1 MKQKKMEETKWFY
14 QVLIR
19 RISYMFKNLVLAYML
34 VGTLCANEL
43 SVNLDKAI
51 ETALNNNALNRI
63 SKLNLD
69 IANAQY
75 EQALSANYPSID
87 AILYVNRDS
96 SDTVFQQRGSFAL
109 SSELTKTLALANTL
123 SIDDPAAREA
133 ARTTISNTP
142 ASLFPTGTLPADID
156 AIAKGRDTV
165 RGQVDVNYP
174 IYTGG
179 KISSIIEQ
187 ARLNKELKKQAI
199 TREKANVIYDIKKY
213 FYGYVLTNELYTLIE
228 SIYNNMKFSRD
239 ITKEFLENGT
249 ELKINRS
256 DYLNIKLLT
265 SMIKSALSTIE
276 LNKEMLRSA
285 LANTMGLKH
294 DDILKIEYNQKEI
307 LKSNTKLQDLVKKA
321 SSLNPEINT
330 INIALKIKD
339 EQIKESKSDYYPM
352 VNLFGN
358 ASHTYNSYE
367 YGYLNEDDE
376 NRWSIGLAVKMS
388 LFNGFKTTNEVI
400 EKKLD
405 KKVINEQKLLLEE
418 GVALQLKNEFLKSSI
433 GYEQVQ
439 TLKDAVNTAIES
451 SDMNFKGYQYEM
463 VEAEDLVQSQLME
476 VYVKSAYLKSVHDY
490 MLSLATIDKLVGSK
504 VDENF

>member
-1 MKQKKMEETKWFY
+1 
-14 QVLIR
+14 
-19 RISYMFKNLVLAYML
+19 MFKNLVLVSLL
-34 VGTLCANEL
+34 VGSLCANEV

-51 ETALNNNALNRI
+51 ETALKNNALNRI

-69 IANAQY
+69 IAKVQY

-96 SDTVFQQRGSFAL
+96 KDTIYQQRGEF
-109 SSELTKTLALANTL
+109 N
-123 SIDDPAAREA
+123 
-133 ARTTISNTP
+133 
-142 ASLFPTGTLPADID
+142 LPADMVALLTPFGLSSTTINADID
-156 AIAKGRDTV
+156 TIAKGRDTI
-165 RGQVDVNYP
+165 RGQVEVNYP
-174 IYTGG
+174 IFTGG
-179 KISSIIEQ
+179 KISAIIEQ
-187 ARLNKELKKQAI
+187 ARLNKEVKKQAI
-199 TREKANVIYDIKKY
+199 VREKANVVYDIKKY
-213 FYGYVLTNELYTLIE
+213 FYGYILTNELYTLIE
-228 SIYNNMKFSRD
+228 SIYKNMEFSRD

-294 DDILKIEYNQKEI
+294 DDVLKIEYNQQEI
-307 LKSNTKLQDLVKKA
+307 LKSNRQLQDLVKKA

-358 ASHTYNSYE
+358 VSHTYNSYE

-376 NRWSIGLAVKMS
+376 NRWSLGLAVKMS
-388 LFNGFKTTNEVI
+388 LFNGFKTTNEVM

-405 KKVINEQKLLLEE
+405 KKVMNEQKLLLEE
-418 GVALQLKNEFLKSSI
+418 GIALQLKNEFLKSSI

>member
-1 MKQKKMEETKWFY
+1 
-14 QVLIR
+14 
-19 RISYMFKNLVLAYML
+19 MFKNLVLVSLL
-34 VGTLCANEL
+34 VGSLCANEV

-51 ETALNNNALNRI
+51 ETALKNNALNRI

-69 IANAQY
+69 IAKAQY

-96 SDTVFQQRGSFAL
+96 KDTIYQQRGEF
-109 SSELTKTLALANTL
+109 N
-123 SIDDPAAREA
+123 
-133 ARTTISNTP
+133 
-142 ASLFPTGTLPADID
+142 LPADMVALLTPFGLSSTTINADID
-156 AIAKGRDTV
+156 TIAKGRDTI
-165 RGQVDVNYP
+165 RGQVEVNYP
-174 IYTGG
+174 IFTGG
-179 KISSIIEQ
+179 KISAIIEQ
-187 ARLNKELKKQAI
+187 ARLNKEVKKQAI
-199 TREKANVIYDIKKY
+199 VREKANVVYDIKKY
-213 FYGYVLTNELYTLIE
+213 FYGYILTNELYTLIE
-228 SIYNNMKFSRD
+228 SIYKNMEFSRD

-294 DDILKIEYNQKEI
+294 DDVLKIEYNQQEI
-307 LKSNTKLQDLVKKA
+307 LKSNRQLQDLVKKA

-358 ASHTYNSYE
+358 VSHTYNSYE

-376 NRWSIGLAVKMS
+376 NRWSLGLAVKMS
-388 LFNGFKTTNEVI
+388 LFNGFKTTNEVM

-405 KKVINEQKLLLEE
+405 KKVMNEQKLLLEE
-418 GVALQLKNEFLKSSI
+418 GIALQLKNEFLKSSI

-463 VEAEDLVQSQLME
+463 VEAEDLVKSQLME

>member
-1 MKQKKMEETKWFY
+1 
-14 QVLIR
+14 
-19 RISYMFKNLVLAYML
+19 MFKNLVLVSLL
-34 VGTLCANEL
+34 VGSLCANEV

-51 ETALNNNALNRI
+51 ETALKNNALNRI

-69 IANAQY
+69 IAKAQY

-96 SDTVFQQRGSFAL
+96 KDTIYQQRGEF
-109 SSELTKTLALANTL
+109 N
-123 SIDDPAAREA
+123 
-133 ARTTISNTP
+133 
-142 ASLFPTGTLPADID
+142 LPADMVALLTPFGLSSTTINADID
-156 AIAKGRDTV
+156 TIAKGRDTI
-165 RGQVDVNYP
+165 RGQVEVNYP
-174 IYTGG
+174 IFTGS
-179 KISSIIEQ
+179 KISAIIEQ
-187 ARLNKELKKQAI
+187 ARLNKEVKKQAI
-199 TREKANVIYDIKKY
+199 VREKANVVYDIKKY
-213 FYGYVLTNELYTLIE
+213 FYGYILTNELYTLIE
-228 SIYNNMKFSRD
+228 SIYKNMEFSRD

-294 DDILKIEYNQKEI
+294 DDVLKIEYNQQEI
-307 LKSNTKLQDLVKKA
+307 LKSNRQLQDLVKKA
-321 SSLNPEINT
+321 SLLNPEINT

-358 ASHTYNSYE
+358 VSHTYNSYE

-376 NRWSIGLAVKMS
+376 NRWSLGLAVKMS
-388 LFNGFKTTNEVI
+388 LFNGFKTTNEVM

-405 KKVINEQKLLLEE
+405 KKVMNEQKLLLEE
-418 GVALQLKNEFLKSSI
+418 GIALQLKNEFLKSSI

>member
-1 MKQKKMEETKWFY
+1 
-14 QVLIR
+14 
-19 RISYMFKNLVLAYML
+19 MFKNLVLSSL
-34 VGTLCANEL
+34 IVGTLCANEV
-43 SVNLDKAI
+43 SVNLDRAI
-51 ETALNNNALNRI
+51 ETALKNNALNRI

-75 EQALSANYPSID
+75 EQALSANYPTID

-96 SDTVFQQRGSFAL
+96 SDTIFQQRGEFNLPADMVALLTPFGL
-109 SSELTKTLALANTL
+109 SS
-123 SIDDPAAREA
+123 
-133 ARTTISNTP
+133 TTIN
-142 ASLFPTGTLPADID
+142 ADID

-165 RGQVDVNYP
+165 RGQVEVNYP
-174 IYTGG
+174 LYTGG
-179 KISSIIEQ
+179 KISAIIEQ
-187 ARLNKELKKQAI
+187 ARLNKEIKKQAI
-199 TREKANVIYDIKKY
+199 IREKANVIYDIKRY
-213 FYGYVLTNELYTLIE
+213 FYGYVLTNELHSLIE

-265 SMIKSALSTIE
+265 SMIKSGLSTIE

-294 DDILKIEYNQKEI
+294 DDVLKIEYNQKEI

-376 NRWSIGLAVKMS
+376 NKWSIGLAVKMS
-388 LFNGFKTTNEVI
+388 LFNGFKTTNEVM

>member
-1 MKQKKMEETKWFY
+1 
-14 QVLIR
+14 
-19 RISYMFKNLVLAYML
+19 MFKNLVLSSL
-34 VGTLCANEL
+34 IVGTLCANEV
-43 SVNLDKAI
+43 SVNLDRAI
-51 ETALNNNALNRI
+51 ETALKNNALNRI

-75 EQALSANYPSID
+75 EQALSANYPTID

-96 SDTVFQQRGSFAL
+96 SDTIFQQRGEFNLPADMVALLTPFGL
-109 SSELTKTLALANTL
+109 SS
-123 SIDDPAAREA
+123 
-133 ARTTISNTP
+133 TTIN
-142 ASLFPTGTLPADID
+142 ADID

-165 RGQVDVNYP
+165 RGQVEVNYP
-174 IYTGG
+174 LYTGG
-179 KISSIIEQ
+179 KISAIIEQ
-187 ARLNKELKKQAI
+187 ARLNKEVKKQAI
-199 TREKANVIYDIKKY
+199 IREKANVIYDIKRY
-213 FYGYVLTNELYTLIE
+213 FYGYVLTNELHSLIE

-265 SMIKSALSTIE
+265 SMIKSGLSTIE

-294 DDILKIEYNQKEI
+294 NDVLKIEYNQKEI

-367 YGYLNEDDE
+367 YGYINEDDE
-376 NRWSIGLAVKMS
+376 NKWSIGLAVKMS
-388 LFNGFKTTNEVI
+388 LFNGFKTTNEVM

-418 GVALQLKNEFLKSSI
+418 GIALQLKNEFLKSSI

>member
-1 MKQKKMEETKWFY
+1 ME
-14 QVLIR
+14 
-19 RISYMFKNLVLAYML
+19 
-34 VGTLCANEL
+34 
-43 SVNLDKAI
+43 
-51 ETALNNNALNRI
+51 
-63 SKLNLD
+63 
-69 IANAQY
+69 
-75 EQALSANYPSID
+75 
-87 AILYVNRDS
+87 
-96 SDTVFQQRGSFAL
+96 
-109 SSELTKTLALANTL
+109 
-123 SIDDPAAREA
+123 
-133 ARTTISNTP
+133 
-142 ASLFPTGTLPADID
+142 
-156 AIAKGRDTV
+156 
-165 RGQVDVNYP
+165 
-174 IYTGG
+174 
-179 KISSIIEQ
+179 
-187 ARLNKELKKQAI
+187 
-199 TREKANVIYDIKKY
+199 
-213 FYGYVLTNELYTLIE
+213 
-228 SIYNNMKFSRD
+228 FSRD

-294 DDILKIEYNQKEI
+294 DDVLKIEYNQQEI
-307 LKSNTKLQDLVKKA
+307 LKSNRQLQDLVKKA
-321 SSLNPEINT
+321 SLLNPEINT

-339 EQIKESKSDYYPM
+339 EQIKESKSDYPM

-358 ASHTYNSYE
+358 VSHTYNSYE

-376 NRWSIGLAVKMS
+376 NRWSLGLAVKMS
-388 LFNGFKTTNEVI
+388 LFNGFKTTNEVM

-405 KKVINEQKLLLEE
+405 KKVMNEQKLLLEE
-418 GVALQLKNEFLKSSI
+418 GIALQLKNEFLKSSI

>member
-1 MKQKKMEETKWFY
+1 
-14 QVLIR
+14 
-19 RISYMFKNLVLAYML
+19 MFKNLVLSSL
-34 VGTLCANEL
+34 IVGTLCANEV
-43 SVNLDKAI
+43 SVNLDRAI
-51 ETALNNNALNRI
+51 ETALKNNALNRI

-75 EQALSANYPSID
+75 EQALSANYPTID

-96 SDTVFQQRGSFAL
+96 SDTIFQQRGEFNLPADMVALLTPFGL
-109 SSELTKTLALANTL
+109 SS
-123 SIDDPAAREA
+123 
-133 ARTTISNTP
+133 TTIN
-142 ASLFPTGTLPADID
+142 ADID

-165 RGQVDVNYP
+165 RGQIEVNYP
-174 IYTGG
+174 LYTGG
-179 KISSIIEQ
+179 KISAIIEQ
-187 ARLNKELKKQAI
+187 ARLNKEVKKQAI
-199 TREKANVIYDIKKY
+199 IREKANVIYDIKRY
-213 FYGYVLTNELYTLIE
+213 FYGYVLTNELHSLIK

-265 SMIKSALSTIE
+265 SMIKSGLSTIE

-294 DDILKIEYNQKEI
+294 DDVLKIEYNQKEI

-376 NRWSIGLAVKMS
+376 NKWSIGLAVKMS
-388 LFNGFKTTNEVI
+388 LFNGFKTTNEVM

>member
-1 MKQKKMEETKWFY
+1 
-14 QVLIR
+14 
-19 RISYMFKNLVLAYML
+19 MFKNLILASLLM
-34 VGTLCANEL
+34 GTLCANEV

-51 ETALNNNALNRI
+51 ETALKNNALNRI

-75 EQALSANYPSID
+75 EQALSANYPTID

-96 SDTVFQQRGSFAL
+96 RDTIYQQRGTFVLDQDSTKVFAYAQ
-109 SSELTKTLALANTL
+109 TLDPTFTIPAQLQLAGVDT
-123 SIDDPAAREA
+123 IDKYRAYIATNDIP
-133 ARTTISNTP
+133 
-142 ASLFPTGTLPADID
+142 LGTLPADID
-156 AIAKGRDTV
+156 PIAKGRDTI
-165 RGQVDVNYP
+165 RGQVEVNYP
-174 IYTGG
+174 LYTGG
-179 KISSIIEQ
+179 KISAIIEQ
-187 ARLNKELKKQAI
+187 ARLNKEIKKQAI
-199 TREKANVIYDIKKY
+199 IRGKANVIYDIKRY
-213 FYGYVLTNELYTLIE
+213 FYGYVLTNELHTLIE

-265 SMIKSALSTIE
+265 SMIKSGLSTIE

-294 DDILKIEYNQKEI
+294 DDVLKIEYNQKEI

-400 EKKLD
+400 ERKLD